1 MNHLIAKSYRFPLKS
16 AISLQLSPSSS
27 PIPQRLHSPL
37 WLSLFSMQLQSISW
51 STWSCSRRHAVF
63 SLCKHPSA
71 TSVLF
76 RLSLSSGTIVHHL
89 PAFPSQHVL
98 SLEFYLNHLIQ
109 FLQLNIID
117 SADFHCVGCNRYNL
131 QFIALIRL
139 ASLSSVF
146 AIIFTLFD
154 TSSFKHHF
162 RSDTMNL
169 FHSQE
174 FIDFVFI
181 WVHGLHS
188 FFQHLKT
195 FSSHHL
201 AMFEYGFR
209 KLWHSIAGSG
219 VVAGFY
225 NDLVD
230 IL

>member
-1 MNHLIAKSYRFPLKS
+1 MAQPEITFVFLFLVELALLFLCLVVFDFPGFHCFRQTSLHFPPRWFPCSFLMNHLIAKSYRFPLKS
-16 AISLQLSPSSS
+16 AISLQLPPSSS

-51 STWSCSRRHAVF
+51 STWPCSRRHAVF

-146 AIIFTLFD
+146 AIFSPSSIPLPSNTIFVQIPWTC
-154 TSSFKHHF
+154 SIP
-162 RSDTMNL
+162 RNL
-169 FHSQE
+169 
-174 FIDFVFI
+174 
-181 WVHGLHS
+181 
-188 FFQHLKT
+188 
-195 FSSHHL
+195 
-201 AMFEYGFR
+201 
-209 KLWHSIAGSG
+209 
-219 VVAGFY
+219 
-225 NDLVD
+225 
-230 IL
+230 